1 MTIGEKIGEL
11 RKLKGVSQEI
21 LASELGVSR
30 QAVSK
35 WEHGL
40 SKPSTENLRCLATYF
55 DIDLEQFLDL
65 NTNIGI
71 VYDSQAI
78 LLDVV
83 HNKKNIKTAAAL
95 VSLFLITF
103 IPAVYLKI
111 IDFDQ
116 SVTLLIA
123 TVSGGIMF
131 ILALF
136 IISLVMRYVYKD
148 CINRGIRPWFFVILS
163 ISIVGLV
170 IYLLCRDSISKH
182 SIENKKGKQA

>member
-21 LASELGVSR
+21 LANELGVSR

-35 WEHGL
+35 WEHGQ
-40 SKPSTENLRCLATYF
+40 SKPSTENLKCLAAYF
-55 DIDLEQFLDL
+55 DITLEQFLDL

-78 LLDVV
+78 LLELL
-83 HNKKNIKTAAAL
+83 HNKRNIKIIITL
-95 VSLFLITF
+95 ISLFLMTF

-116 SVTLLIA
+116 SVTLSIA

-148 CINRGIRPWFFVILS
+148 CRNRGICPWFFVIIS
-163 ISIVGLV
+163 ISVVGLV

-182 SIENKKGKQA
+182 SIQKKKGEEA

>member
-1 MTIGEKIGEL
+1 MTIGEKIGQL
-11 RKLKGVSQEI
+11 RRLKDVSQEI

-35 WEHGL
+35 WEHGQ
-40 SKPSTENLRCLATYF
+40 SKPSTENLRRLAAYF

-71 VYDSQAI
+71 MYDSQAI
-78 LLDVV
+78 LLDLLY
-83 HNKKNIKTAAAL
+83 NKKNIKIVVTL

-116 SVTLLIA
+116 SVTLSIA

-148 CINRGIRPWFFVILS
+148 CINRGIRPWFFVIIS

-170 IYLLCRDSISKH
+170 IYLLFRDSISEH
-182 SIENKKGKQA
+182 LIQNKKGEQT

>member
-11 RKLKGVSQEI
+11 RRLKGVSQEI

-35 WEHGL
+35 WEQGQ
-40 SKPSTENLRCLATYF
+40 SKPSTENLKCLAAYF

-78 LLDVV
+78 LLDLM
-83 HNKKNIKTAAAL
+83 HNKMNLKIVVTL
-95 VSLFLITF
+95 ISLFLMTF

-111 IDFDQ
+111 VEFDR
-116 SVTLLIA
+116 SVTLWIA

-131 ILALF
+131 VLALF

-148 CINRGIRPWFFVILS
+148 CINRGIRPWFFVIIS
-163 ISIVGLV
+163 ISVVGLV
-170 IYLLCRDSISKH
+170 IYLLCRDSISEH
-182 SIENKKGKQA
+182 SIQNKKGEQA